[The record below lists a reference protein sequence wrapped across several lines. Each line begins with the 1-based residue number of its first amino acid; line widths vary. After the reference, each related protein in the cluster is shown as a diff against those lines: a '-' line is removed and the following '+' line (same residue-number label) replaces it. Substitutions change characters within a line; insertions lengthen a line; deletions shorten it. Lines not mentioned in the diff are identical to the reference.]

1 MDNARRGKF
10 FLLHLLLVF
19 YFHQVSWV
27 LAESNLASIE
37 SDGEQV
43 QELSVALD
51 LLNRHQFQLEK
62 LEELVQ
68 NLTEL
73 VSRLESKF
81 SGYSNLESLVEKQH
95 ENFRVN
101 VEVERGKNGDRDH
114 QSVEHIPGKDLDIN
128 NVKDVEKVGAVSVT
142 KLSNSFWSERFQF
155 VSAVKL
161 GSNATCINVLPFGD
175 FEGLVKYVAVGDDL
189 GRVYVLSRNGDVS
202 VQFHTMSESPITA
215 ILSYLSIYKNESMLV
230 TGHENG
236 LLLMHRIWEDSNAD
250 EWSSLHMENVLKFDR
265 PKVKDTPSPITIL
278 EVHHVGQKRYILS
291 TDLSGTIRVFREN
304 GTVYG
309 QPVVPMSRPLAFL
322 KQRLLF
328 LTETGAGSL
337 DLRTMKIREA
347 PCEGLNNSV
356 VENYVF
362 DVTERSKAYGFTSEG
377 DMIHVLLLGDIMN
390 FKCRIRSKRKFEMGK
405 PQSFQAI
412 KGYLLAGNNDKI
424 FVYNVS
430 SQHYVRAG
438 GPKLLSSADLNEISS
453 SFLSKEQMNA
463 NEKMKLVK
471 PIIAS
476 DREKLVI
483 LTIGSGYLGMYRSTL
498 PVFKNEFNT
507 MQWTSPILFFILFLF
522 GAWHFFANKKEALI
536 SWGPDDPFTSSTSV
550 TNGGVPVSSSGDN
563 NRPFIDPSRNADIG
577 DLRGTVIRGPSR
589 RYVSPSQYPGGTA
602 SSFMSPATD
611 GNSASADPNFR
622 TAQEIKYRG
631 PNLENTG
638 FPKRRDASSL
648 YVNNAV
654 ADDNS

>member
-1 MDNARRGKF
+1 MDNATLGKF
-10 FLLHLLLVF
+10 FVLHLLLVF
-19 YFHQVSWV
+19 YFQQVSWV
-27 LAESNLASIE
+27 LAESNLASRG

-51 LLNRHQFQLEK
+51 LLNRHQFQIEK

-81 SGYSNLESLVEKQH
+81 SGYSKLESLVEIEQGH
-95 ENFRVN
+95 FRVKN
-101 VEVERGKNGDRDH
+101 VEVERAKDDGDH
-114 QSVEHIPGKDLDIN
+114 QSVENIPGKDLDIN
-128 NVKDVEKVGAVSVT
+128 LKDVGKVGAVSVT

-175 FEGLVKYVAVGDDL
+175 FEGLVKYVAVGDDV

-202 VQFHTMSESPITA
+202 VEFYTKSESPITA
-215 ILSYLSIYKNESMLV
+215 ILSYLSIYKNESILV

-236 LLLMHRIWEDSNAD
+236 LILMHRIWEDSNAD

-265 PKVKDTPSPITIL
+265 DKLKETASPVAIL

-356 VENYVF
+356 VEKYVF
-362 DVTERSKAYGFTSEG
+362 DATERSKAYGFTSEG
-377 DMIHVLLLGDIMN
+377 DLIHVLLLGDIMN
-390 FKCRIRSKRKFEMGK
+390 FKCRIRSKRKFEMGR

-412 KGYLLAGNNDKI
+412 KGYLLVGNHDKI

-438 GPKLLSSADLNEISS
+438 GPKLLSSADLNEIAA
-453 SFLSKEQMNA
+453 SFLSIEQMNA
-463 NEKMKLVK
+463 SEKRKLVR

-483 LTIGSGYLGMYRSTL
+483 LSIGSGYLGMYRSTL

-522 GAWHFFANKKEALI
+522 GAWHFFANKKEALT
-536 SWGPDDPFTSSTSV
+536 SWGPDDPFTTTTTS
-550 TNGGVPVSSSGDN
+550 GGTSSGD
-563 NRPFIDPSRNADIG
+563 RPFIESSRNADIGG

-602 SSFMSPATD
+602 SSFRSPAAD
-611 GNSASADPNFR
+611 GNSTSVDPNFR
-622 TAQEIKYRG
+622 TTQEIKYRG
-631 PNLENTG
+631 ANLETSG
-638 FPKRRDASSL
+638 FPKRREGAL
-648 YVNNAV
+648 YVSTAV